1 MEKPTNLPDNG
12 FYYHY
17 KHDPEGE
24 INNYSYEVIGVALN
38 TESRDYAVLYRP
50 LYENIFLAPANYC
63 ARPLGMFM
71 ENVEKDGKIIPRF
84 TKIDDEGVIKKLE
97 VLRKGMYLN

>member
-1 MEKPTNLPDNG
+1 MKIPTNLPENG

-17 KHDPEGE
+17 KHNPEGE

-50 LYENIFLAPANYC
+50 LYENTFLAPANYS
-63 ARPLGMFM
+63 ARPLDMFM

-84 TKIDDEGVIKKLE
+84 TKIVDADVIEKLV
-97 VLRKGMYLN
+97 VLKSKMYSE